1 MILSRT
7 IPRLRALTRQQRA
20 LSAAPQPV
28 YEPHVARTRVVGSV
42 KNGSERSIVV
52 RAVYS
57 RLDCACVHERLY
69 KKVNQ
74 GNVALA
80 DRK

>member
-28 YEPHVARTRVVGSV
+28 YEPHVVRTRVVIKKLKPAAV
-42 KNGSERSIVV
+42 RHFFERRRS
-52 RAVYS
+52 
-57 RLDCACVHERLY
+57 
-69 KKVNQ
+69 
-74 GNVALA
+74 
-80 DRK
+80 

>member
-28 YEPHVARTRVVGSV
+28 YEPHVARTRVVI
-42 KNGSERSIVV
+42 KSENRPVRHFFERRRS
-52 RAVYS
+52 
-57 RLDCACVHERLY
+57 
-69 KKVNQ
+69 
-74 GNVALA
+74 
-80 DRK
+80 